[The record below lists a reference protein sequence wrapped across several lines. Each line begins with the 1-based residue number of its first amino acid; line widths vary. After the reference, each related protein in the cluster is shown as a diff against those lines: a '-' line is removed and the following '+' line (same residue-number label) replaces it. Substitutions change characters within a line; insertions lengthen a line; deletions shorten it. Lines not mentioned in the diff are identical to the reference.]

1 MSKLVQ
7 TRLHETADVGSNVLE
22 LLAVDGDFGENGR
35 VTYSIV
41 SGNIGNAFSMDE
53 TLGMIKVARKLD
65 LTIQVIKK
73 KNFFNHKRL
82 KSCFDHMILYVS
94 SILCTNNILFVKQ
107 LIQ

>member
-1 MSKLVQ
+1 LIINIADHNDHSPTFMSKLVQ

-35 VTYSIV
+35 VTYSII

-65 LTIQVIKK
+65 LTIQVIKSL
-73 KNFFNHKRL
+73 F
-82 KSCFDHMILYVS
+82 
-94 SILCTNNILFVKQ
+94 SIRKG
-107 LIQ
+107 

>member
-73 KNFFNHKRL
+73 KTLLSIRKGYF
-82 KSCFDHMILYVS
+82 CFDSMILFLYF
-94 SILCTNNILFVKQ
+94 ILRPNI
-107 LIQ
+107 